1 MLAAM
6 HYAAFEIV
14 NVNTLKLTVTVNESQ
29 VVNLKGTQSRLP
41 LVFIQVKNLMEK
53 YSSLQKQTVV

>member
-29 VVNLKGTQSRLP
+29 VVNLKKGTP
-41 LVFIQVKNLMEK
+41 ITVT
-53 YSSLQKQTVV
+53 SSLSRSRI